1 MAYSKRIPPIT
12 VELTTMKF
20 NSLVEYLSNI
30 DDDEKNTASNKLKE
44 KLLQYSIPNIT
55 DDDTTIVIRF
65 FNQEAAQLISL
76 LIGCCNQD
84 SKINYYELLLENR
97 KKCKEGD
104 YSVK

>member
-12 VELTTMKF
+12 VELTIEKF
-20 NSLVEYLSNI
+20 NSLIEYLSNI
-30 DDDEKNTASNKLKE
+30 EDGEKNITSNKLKE
-44 KLLQYSIPNIT
+44 KLLQYSIPNVT
-55 DDDTTIVIRF
+55 EDDTTIVIRF
-65 FNQEAAQLISL
+65 FNQEATQLISL

-97 KKCKEGD
+97 KRCKEGD